1 MSSLEIRLTSVLG
14 ESRRHFRQCAGP
26 EGGRR
31 GRGAGATS
39 VVEELKPKDLEGVSS
54 IGVHLTLGRGVDSG
68 DFIGFRLKWSLQ

>member
-1 MSSLEIRLTSVLG
+1 MSSLEIRLTSFLG
-14 ESRRHFRQCAGP
+14 ESRPHFRQCAGP

-31 GRGAGATS
+31 RGATS
-39 VVEELKPKDLEGVSS
+39 VVEELKPKDLEGMSS